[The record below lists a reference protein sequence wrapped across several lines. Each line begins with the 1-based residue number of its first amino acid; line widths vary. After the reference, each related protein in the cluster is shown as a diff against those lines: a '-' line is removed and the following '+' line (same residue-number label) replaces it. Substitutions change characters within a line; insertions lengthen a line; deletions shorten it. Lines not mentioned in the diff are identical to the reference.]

1 MRKAIKN
8 STTINR
14 TFDVAELRNNGEAR
28 LWIRET
34 KQEQTIPMGEA
45 FGPVLFIDR
54 TFFKYLFQRKGE
66 QVIND
71 LMTGEYN
78 RKAQPF
84 RVVDNLKQSAPIETT
99 AAEANNIAPF
109 NTGVVIYGLHLKTGK
124 LVQIKGQAT
133 VLGAFNQFVTANP
146 DVQPDF
152 IATAQPNPEY
162 PVKGAKTI
170 WGFSLADYKFED
182 YEDAFYK
189 AAAELKTYFEAKGL
203 DTSYIDLALPVPGQE
218 ETQVDNLPDWK

>member
-28 LWIRET
+28 LWSRET
-34 KQEQTIPMGEA
+34 KQEQTTPMGEA

-71 LMTGEYN
+71 LITGEYN
-78 RKAQPF
+78 RKGQPL

-99 AAEANNIAPF
+99 PAEANNIAPF
-109 NTGVVIYGLHLKTGK
+109 NTGVIIYGLHLKTGR
-124 LVQIKGQAT
+124 LVQIKGQAS
-133 VLGAFNQFVTANP
+133 VLGDFNEFRANNP
-146 DVQPDF
+146 ETEPDF
-152 IATAQPNPEY
+152 TATAQPNPEY
-162 PVKGAKTI
+162 PTKGAKAN
-170 WGFSLADYKFED
+170 WGFSLAKYNFE
-182 YEDAFYK
+182 EHEAPFYAAVAEMK
-189 AAAELKTYFEAKGL
+189 AYFEAKGL
-203 DTSYIDLALPVPGQE
+203 DTTRIDAVLSQANENQADE
-218 ETQVDNLPDWK
+218 LPDWK